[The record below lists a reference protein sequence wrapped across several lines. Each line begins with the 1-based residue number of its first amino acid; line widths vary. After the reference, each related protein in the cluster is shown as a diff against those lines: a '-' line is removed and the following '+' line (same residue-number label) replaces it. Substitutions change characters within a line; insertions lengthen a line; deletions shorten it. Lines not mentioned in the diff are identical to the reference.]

1 MFFVK
6 LGYGLGVT
14 VIGLV
19 VVFFALAIL
28 IALIMG
34 MTKFFD
40 KSKKPAPAPAKPAA
54 PAPAPAPVAV
64 AAVEE
69 EPVQDD
75 SEVVAAIMA
84 ALSLRIRGHRQAP
97 GRARGAPLQQR
108 LEARL
113 PLKNVLILKKTYNAK
128 SKRLF

>member
-40 KSKKPAPAPAKPAA
+40 KSKKPAPAPVKPAA
-54 PAPAPAPVAV
+54 PAPAQATL
-64 AAVEE
+64 EDIE
-69 EPVQDD
+69 RQ
-75 SEVVAAIMA
+75 AIMA
-84 ALSLRIRGHRQAP
+84 ALSCVYEGTGKRP
-97 GRARGAPLQQR
+97 VVRAVRR
-108 LEARL
+108 
-113 PLKNVLILKKTYNAK
+113 
-128 SKRLF
+128 SSSDWKRAYR

>member
-40 KSKKPAPAPAKPAA
+40 KSKKARACSRKARRARPGSRACG
-54 PAPAPAPVAV
+54 
-64 AAVEE
+64 
-69 EPVQDD
+69 
-75 SEVVAAIMA
+75 
-84 ALSLRIRGHRQAP
+84 RGRGR
-97 GRARGAPLQQR
+97 GRACAG
-108 LEARL
+108 
-113 PLKNVLILKKTYNAK
+113 
-128 SKRLF
+128 

>member
-1 MFFVK
+1 MFFTK
-6 LGYGLGVT
+6 LRYGLGVT
-14 VIGLV
+14 ATGLV

-28 IALIMG
+28 IVLIKC
-34 MTKFFD
+34 MTSLFD
-40 KSKKPAPAPAKPAA
+40 KSKKPAPAPEKPAA

-84 ALSLRIRGHRQAP
+84 ALSCVYEGTGKRP
-97 GRARGAPLQQR
+97 VVRAVRR
-108 LEARL
+108 
-113 PLKNVLILKKTYNAK
+113 
-128 SKRLF
+128 SSSDWKRAYR

>member
-1 MFFVK
+1 MFFTK

-14 VIGLV
+14 VTGLV

-28 IALIMG
+28 IVLIKC
-34 MTKFFD
+34 MTSLFD
-40 KSKKPAPAPAKPAA
+40 KSKK

-84 ALSLRIRGHRQAP
+84 ALSCVYEGTGKRP
-97 GRARGAPLQQR
+97 VVRAVRR
-108 LEARL
+108 
-113 PLKNVLILKKTYNAK
+113 
-128 SKRLF
+128 SSSDWKRAYR

>member
-40 KSKKPAPAPAKPAA
+40 KSKKPAPAPIKPAA
-54 PAPAPAPVAV
+54 PALAPAPVAV
-64 AAVEE
+64 AAVAE

-84 ALSLRIRGHRQAP
+84 ALSCVYEGTGKRP
-97 GRARGAPLQQR
+97 VVRAVRRSSSDWKHAYR
-108 LEARL
+108 
-113 PLKNVLILKKTYNAK
+113 
-128 SKRLF
+128 